1 MAKSESTKYRLAEAM
16 KTCMKTTSVDDITI
30 RQIVEVC
37 GVTRQTFYR
46 NFLDKYDLI
55 NWYFDKLLL
64 KSFEHM
70 GEGTTV
76 YDGLVKKFEY
86 LKEEHLFF
94 AAAFR
99 SDDQNSLKEHDFDF
113 WVNRIGWASKIFDIT
128 RIDHFR
134 AFDSYWDIPSNFT
147 TAANGYWRY
156 APGYELFDCLYDKLG
171 DIELVAEDLGYLR
184 KEVVELKDHYG
195 LKGMKVFQFMSI
207 DELEELSECFFYPGT
222 HDNETLKG
230 WIEGLDDYQV
240 ESYRSYFKSD
250 LPLNQ
255 AIISYCLHSDASDV
269 IIPIWDLLE
278 VNNDQRFNVPGEV
291 NDINWTYRVPEIDL
305 VKKGLA
311 LFFKLR
317 KEGQDEFKKNKC

>member
-99 SDDQNSLKEHDFDF
+99 SDDQNSLKEHDFELILEFYSNLIFQKTGRRPDAETSF
-113 WVNRIGWASKIFDIT
+113 LLEMYCRGSIYMTVKWVTGEVTCTPEELAERLVDGM
-128 RIDHFR
+128 
-134 AFDSYWDIPSNFT
+134 
-147 TAANGYWRY
+147 
-156 APGYELFDCLYDKLG
+156 PGK
-171 DIELVAEDLGYLR
+171 
-184 KEVVELKDHYG
+184 
-195 LKGMKVFQFMSI
+195 
-207 DELEELSECFFYPGT
+207 LEEVFT
-222 HDNETLKG
+222 
-230 WIEGLDDYQV
+230 GLGI
-240 ESYRSYFKSD
+240 
-250 LPLNQ
+250 LN
-255 AIISYCLHSDASDV
+255 
-269 IIPIWDLLE
+269 
-278 VNNDQRFNVPGEV
+278 
-291 NDINWTYRVPEIDL
+291 
-305 VKKGLA
+305 
-311 LFFKLR
+311 
-317 KEGQDEFKKNKC
+317 